1 MARFAAFIY
10 GVATYALMFL
20 TFLYLFA
27 FLANFQVPKTIDSGA
42 PISPVLAALINL
54 SLIALF
60 AVPHSVMARP
70 AFKQWWTQFIP
81 KPIERTTYVLASTL
95 LMILLFWQW
104 QPMTQVVWQAQT
116 TWANGLSWSLFVL
129 GIVVLFASTF
139 VIDHFD
145 LFGLRQVTLNL
156 KQKPYTNHAF
166 KVTFFYKF
174 VRHPIYVG
182 WFLIFWATPT
192 MTLGHLLTAVGMS
205 TYILI
210 AIGFEERDLVK
221 YHGKTYE
228 NYRRRVPMLIPRLG
242 TVHETVKPC
251 PVEQAG

>member
-1 MARFAAFIY
+1 
-10 GVATYALMFL
+10 
-20 TFLYLFA
+20 
-27 FLANFQVPKTIDSGA
+27 
-42 PISPVLAALINL
+42 
-54 SLIALF
+54 
-60 AVPHSVMARP
+60 
-70 AFKQWWTQFIP
+70 
-81 KPIERTTYVLASTL
+81 VLASTL

-104 QPMTQVVWQAQT
+104 QPMTQVVWQAQA

-129 GIVVLFASTF
+129 GIAVLFASTF

-221 YHGKTYE
+221 YHGQTYE

-242 TVHETVKPC
+242 MVHETVKPS